1 MLFICNLAY
10 QNKKPYFMKILAF
23 GGSSSKHSI
32 NKQLAAYAASMFEGG
47 EVDLIDLNDYELP
60 LFNVDREKM
69 IGQPPI
75 ARQFLD
81 KIEWADIL
89 VISVAEHNAGMTAA
103 FKNIYDWASR
113 QKKLVFNDTPML
125 LLSTSPGKRG
135 GMSSMEAAKISLKWY
150 GGNIKASF
158 SLPSF
163 NENFDKEA
171 GKISNKELD
180 DTLRDIIRNFGNE
193 QNA

>member
-1 MLFICNLAY
+1 
-10 QNKKPYFMKILAF
+10 MKILAF
-23 GGSSSKHSI
+23 GGSSSTTSI
-32 NKQLAAYAASMFEGG
+32 NKQFAKYAASLFKGG

-60 LFNVDREKM
+60 LFSVDKEKV
-69 IGQPPI
+69 IGQPEI

-89 VISVAEHNAGMTAA
+89 VISVAEHNAGMTVA

-113 QKKLVFNDTPML
+113 QKKLVFNNTPML

-135 GMSSMEAAKISLKWY
+135 GASSLEAAQISMKWY
-150 GGNIKASF
+150 GGNIKATF

-163 NENFDKEA
+163 YENFDA
-171 GKISNKELD
+171 GNCRISNKELHD
-180 DTLRDIIRNFGNE
+180 ALEDIIANFDYE
-193 QNA
+193 QKP

>member
-1 MLFICNLAY
+1 
-10 QNKKPYFMKILAF
+10 MKLLAF

-32 NKQLAAYAASMFEGG
+32 NKQLATYAASLFNADET
-47 EVDLIDLNDYELP
+47 EILDLNDYELP
-60 LFNVDREKM
+60 LFSVDKEKL
-69 IGQPPI
+69 IGAPPI
-75 ARQFLD
+75 AKQFYE
-81 KIEWADIL
+81 KIEWADVL

-113 QKKLVFNDTPML
+113 QKKLVFNNTPLL

-135 GMSSMEAAKISLKWY
+135 GASSLEAAQISLKWY
-150 GGNIKASF
+150 GGNIKATF

-163 NENFDKEA
+163 NENFDTEF
-171 GKISNKELD
+171 GKISNKEFDEALKE
-180 DTLRDIIRNFGNE
+180 IIRNFDYE

>member
-1 MLFICNLAY
+1 
-10 QNKKPYFMKILAF
+10 MKILAF
-23 GGSSSKHSI
+23 GGSSSRHSI
-32 NKQLAAYAASMFEGG
+32 NKQLAAYAASLFEGG

-60 LFNVDREKM
+60 LFNVDREKL
-69 IGQPPI
+69 IGQPI
-75 ARQFLD
+75 AARAFLD

-113 QKKLVFNDTPML
+113 QKKLVFNNTPLL

-135 GMSSMEAAKISLKWY
+135 GASSLEAAQISLKWY
-150 GGNIKASF
+150 GGNIRATF

-163 NENFDKEA
+163 NENFDIQA
-171 GKISNKELD
+171 GKISNKEFD
-180 DTLRDIIRNFGNE
+180 DTLKDIIRNFDNE
-193 QNA
+193 QNT